1 MVFTDF
7 VLRNAAKALGEYGT
21 KLESKTVLDLNYADD
36 LIVLDEN
43 VRKVNNFLNVLRVQG
58 KRIVLKIVKKTSSLR
73 QEITDGEEFTF
84 GSKKIVQVDNFTYL
98 GSIISK
104 DDGYNEYVKSRI
116 TKKRNGSFR
125 IAE

>member
-1 MVFTDF
+1 
-7 VLRNAAKALGEYGT
+7 
-21 KLESKTVLDLNYADD
+21 
-36 LIVLDEN
+36 
-43 VRKVNNFLNVLRVQG
+43 
-58 KRIVLKIVKKTSSLR
+58 LKIVKKTSSLR
-73 QEITDGEEFTF
+73 QEINDGEEFTL
-84 GSKKIVQVDNFTYL
+84 GSKKIVQVDKFTYL